1 MYSFER
7 ETNAGTK
14 LVGVCSILYALS
26 MGKIVLECTVIKW
39 KKIED
44 MVFSFK
50 ILREYYEIFHFVLRY
65 LILHYVIQHNYYPS
79 FLDLI
84 VILLIFHVECVFREG

>member
-26 MGKIVLECTVIKW
+26 MGKIVLECTVIRW

-44 MVFSFK
+44 TVFFVSFK
-50 ILREYYEIFHFVLRY
+50 IQDVTRFFTL
-65 LILHYVIQHNYYPS
+65 
-79 FLDLI
+79 FLDI
-84 VILLIFHVECVFREG
+84 

>member
-1 MYSFER
+1 MYSFEL

-26 MGKIVLECTVIKW
+26 MGKIVLECTVIRW

-44 MVFSFK
+44 MVFFVSFK
-50 ILREYYEIFHFVLRY
+50 IQNVTRFFTL
-65 LILHYVIQHNYYPS
+65 
-79 FLDLI
+79 FLDI
-84 VILLIFHVECVFREG
+84 

>member
-44 MVFSFK
+44 MVFLSL
-50 ILREYYEIFHFVLRY
+50 LRYYESIMRFSTL
-65 LILHYVIQHNYYPS
+65 
-79 FLDLI
+79 FLDI
-84 VILLIFHVECVFREG
+84 

>member
-26 MGKIVLECTVIKW
+26 MGKIVLECTVIRW

-44 MVFSFK
+44 TVFFLS
-50 ILREYYEIFHFVLRY
+50 LLRY
-65 LILHYVIQHNYYPS
+65 KMLRDFSLCS
-79 FLDLI
+79 
-84 VILLIFHVECVFREG
+84 

>member
-26 MGKIVLECTVIKW
+26 MGKIVLECTVIRW

-44 MVFSFK
+44 MVFFVSFK
-50 ILREYYEIFHFVLRY
+50 IQDVTRFFTL
-65 LILHYVIQHNYYPS
+65 
-79 FLDLI
+79 FLDI
-84 VILLIFHVECVFREG
+84 

>member
-26 MGKIVLECTVIKW
+26 MGKIVLECTVIRW

-44 MVFSFK
+44 MVFFVSFK
-50 ILREYYEIFHFVLRY
+50 IQDATRFFTL
-65 LILHYVIQHNYYPS
+65 
-79 FLDLI
+79 FLDI
-84 VILLIFHVECVFREG
+84 